1 VSLDLIFCSAS
12 HCRGILV
19 RRLGVKT
26 EVKMTP
32 PTVPLATQRKT
43 PFFLKLTLEIEN
55 QDSYLVFLMLQQFL
69 NYVVVVGAG
78 G

>member
-1 VSLDLIFCSAS
+1 M
-12 HCRGILV
+12 
-19 RRLGVKT
+19 KN
-26 EVKMTP
+26 
-32 PTVPLATQRKT
+32 
-43 PFFLKLTLEIEN
+43 PFFFNLTLEIEN